1 LLNDYARASKKEDK
15 KRKLVLKL
23 EGRILL
29 KPLQLS
35 FRLWVVNCQIKF
47 TGTLQNN
54 KLISRESVTGSFGEG
69 FRTGLTACY
78 RFNSRVGLEMGV
90 NYYASQKQWRK
101 QLTD

>member
-1 LLNDYARASKKEDK
+1 M
-15 KRKLVLKL
+15 
-23 EGRILL
+23 
-29 KPLQLS
+29 
-35 FRLWVVNCQIKF
+35 F

-54 KLISRESVTGSFGEG
+54 KLISRESVGSFGEG

-90 NYYASQKQWRK
+90 NYYASSSKQWRK

>member
-1 LLNDYARASKKEDK
+1 MTMLGQAKEDA
-15 KRKLVLKL
+15 KRKLVLQIRSYFTQTAT
-23 EGRILL
+23 EFPVVGG
-29 KPLQLS
+29 QLPNKDVYS
-35 FRLWVVNCQIKF
+35 
-47 TGTLQNN
+47 GTLQNN

-90 NYYASQKQWRK
+90 NYYASSSKQWRK

>member
-1 LLNDYARASKKEDK
+1 MTMLGQQKKI
-15 KRKLVLKL
+15 LK
-23 EGRILL
+23 EKIGTQIKGRILL

-35 FRLWVVNCQIKF
+35 FRLWVVNYQIKMF
-47 TGTLQNN
+47 TQGTLQNN

-69 FRTGLTACY
+69 FRTGLTAGY

-90 NYYASQKQWRK
+90 NYYASSSKQWRK